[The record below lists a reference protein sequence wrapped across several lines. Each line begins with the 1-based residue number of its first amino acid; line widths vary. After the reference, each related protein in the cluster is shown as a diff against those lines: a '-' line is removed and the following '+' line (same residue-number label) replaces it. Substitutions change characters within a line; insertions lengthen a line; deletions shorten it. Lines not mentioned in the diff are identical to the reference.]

1 MPPSERAAALETA
14 IDAAPTSEHEP
25 CWSIAAPAEHTVPL
39 VFASP
44 HSGQNYSAELLS
56 ASPLEALSLRR
67 SEDAFVDRLY
77 AAAPGCGAPLL
88 MSHYPRV
95 FLDCNRE
102 PYELD
107 QTMFATALPSFVNTR
122 SPRVSAG
129 LGTIARVTATGDEIY
144 RDRLDVAMALARIRD
159 HYFPYHEALKRLIED
174 TRVRFGVCLLIDCH
188 SMPSVGGPMDSDPGT
203 RRVDIV
209 LGDCFGTSCAPAVT
223 DFAERA
229 LRDLGCSVRRNA
241 PYAGGFTTRHYGRPR
256 EGVHALQIEINRA
269 LYMDEQRIAPLPG
282 FDAVAS
288 RVGRLIEALSGI
300 DRRIFSTV

>member
-1 MPPSERAAALETA
+1 MPPSERDAALQAALEC
-14 IDAAPTSEHEP
+14 ENEP
-25 CWSIAAPAEHTVPL
+25 CWSIAAPVEQTVPL

-44 HSGQNYSAELLS
+44 HSGQGYSAELLA
-56 ASPLEALSLRR
+56 ASPLETFALRR

-77 AAAPGCGAPLL
+77 AAAPACGAPLL
-88 MSHYPRV
+88 KSHFPRV

-107 QTMFATALPSFVNTR
+107 QAMFAAALPGFVNTR
-122 SPRVSAG
+122 SPRISAG
-129 LGTIARVTATGDEIY
+129 LGTIARVTATGEEIY
-144 RDRLDVAMALARIRD
+144 RERLEVSDALRRIRD
-159 HYFPYHEALKRLIED
+159 HYFPYHEALKHLIGQ
-174 TRVRFGVCLLIDCH
+174 TQLRFGVCLLIDCH

-223 DFAERA
+223 AFAERA
-229 LRDLGCSVRRNA
+229 LRDIGYSVRRNV
-241 PYAGGFTTRHYGRPR
+241 PYAGGFTTRNYGRPR

-288 RVGRLIEALSGI
+288 RIGRLIEALTGI
-300 DRRIFSTV
+300 DLRLFRAA